1 MPKAAPYHL
10 TWVGEHR
17 IYALREAHNNEQ
29 SLPVTPGSAEWF
41 SWLSSIPSFTFT
53 GQHGRLTVRQ
63 EVRGGAGTYWYAYRR
78 HGDKMLK
85 RYLGRT
91 ADLTPAHLEEVA
103 LQLIA
108 PSVSSPKQEL
118 SARDPSQEH
127 GPAQGRYQPPSPQA
141 EGASLE
147 VASLP
152 PELSPAK
159 LPPSHTGTAPHV
171 LHHGH
176 HDAHDLLLATK
187 LALPR
192 PRTQLIPRSHLV
204 ERLQQGVAG
213 ALTLVSAPAGFGKT
227 TLLAQWR
234 ASTRAPVA
242 WLSLEP
248 EDNEPVRFLTYFI
261 AALQRLDSH
270 LGARAQTWLSLPQ
283 PAELATVLTLL
294 TNDLLGWQGE
304 DFVLVL
310 DDYHVITAT
319 PIHRILT
326 HLLEHLPPQI
336 HLIIATRSDP
346 PLPLARLRARGH
358 LTELRAA
365 ELRFEAAETGAF
377 LAEVMGL
384 RLLQEEV
391 TTLQTRTEGW
401 ITGLQLAA
409 LSLQGRA
416 DVASALAA
424 FTGSHRFVLDYL
436 SEEVL
441 SRQPAEVQTFL
452 LQTAMLSRLSGSL
465 CDAVTGQEQSQAML
479 ESLERANLFVIAL
492 DDVRGWYRY
501 HHLFADLLRS
511 RLQKA
516 MPASLPELHRRA
528 SRWYEVHDVIL
539 EAVHHAILAPDLE
552 RTVRLIEEHRHS
564 LVLRGQARTVLAF
577 LHAFPDERIQRHPSL
592 CLSQGLLL
600 TLTGQLPEA
609 LIRLQVAEQSASFIA
624 EEREAQAFLHQVA
637 ALQAYVLFFQGDL
650 ESSVALAE
658 QASDH
663 LAHCPVEVR
672 EGARVIAAHR
682 VLLSGDVSRVGEP
695 SPARLGSALST
706 GNDLSA
712 METLLDLTGIL
723 LQARLLRLRW
733 RLRQAAATY
742 EQMGQMQ
749 QVQGDHEEAPIY
761 PGSCFGLGEL
771 SYEWNDL
778 DTAEH
783 LLEQGREALHGSPTL
798 AADAIAQGY
807 ATLARLHQVRHKPD
821 SALAL
826 VEEFVKLAQ
835 TRQFAPAQLAFA
847 SAVRARLAV
856 MQGDLTEAVH
866 WADASG
872 LSASDDPCYSRE
884 QEYLTFARVRIAQGR
899 LDPAGPFLAEAL
911 RLLERWREDAEAKAR
926 TDSILEILVLQSL
939 AFFAGSAHRTQALPA
954 LERALLLGEQE
965 GYIRLFVDEGEPM
978 VALLHQA
985 YAHRIAP
992 DSVVTLLSAF
1002 GEQAKASPSRAFP
1015 LVEPLTERE
1024 LAVFRLLVRGL
1035 SNAEI
1040 ARELIITVGTVKRHV
1055 NSIYGKL
1062 GVNSRAQAIARAQAL
1077 HVL

>member
-1 MPKAAPYHL
+1 MPKAARYRL
-10 TWVGEHR
+10 TWVPEHR
-17 IYALREAHNNEQ
+17 IYALREAQNNEQ
-29 SLPVTPGSAEWF
+29 TLPVAPGSPEWF
-41 SWLSSIPSFTFT
+41 FWLSSIPSFTFSGKL
-53 GQHGRLTVRQ
+53 GQITVRQ
-63 EVRGGAGTYWYAYRR
+63 EARGGAGTYWYAYRR

-103 LQLIA
+103 LQLTA

-118 SARDPSQEH
+118 SALDPSQELVQ
-127 GPAQGRYQPPSPQA
+127 AQGRCQTPTPKA
-141 EGASLE
+141 EGASQE
-147 VASLP
+147 VASP
-152 PELSPAK
+152 TPGPSPAMRSA
-159 LPPSHTGTAPHV
+159 SHTGTAPHA
-171 LHHGH
+171 LHNAHN
-176 HDAHDLLLATK
+176 DAHDLLLATK
-187 LALPR
+187 LHLPR
-192 PRTQLIPRSHLV
+192 PRAQLVPRSHLV

-227 TLLAQWR
+227 TLLAQWQ

-248 EDNEPVRFLTYFI
+248 EDNESMRFLTYLI
-261 AALQRLDSH
+261 AALQTLDPH
-270 LGARAQTWLSLPQ
+270 LGARAHALLGLPQ
-283 PAELATVLTLL
+283 PAEPETVLALL
-294 TNDLLGWQGE
+294 VNDLIHWQGE

-310 DDYHVITAT
+310 DDYHVITAA
-319 PIHRILT
+319 PIHRALT
-326 HLLEHLPPQI
+326 HLVEHLPPQM
-336 HLIIATRSDP
+336 HLILATRSDP

-365 ELRFEAAETGAF
+365 ELHFGAAEASAF

-384 RLLQEEV
+384 HLSPQDV

-401 ITGLQLAA
+401 IAGLQLAA

-416 DVASALAA
+416 DVSSFLPA

-441 SRQPAEVQTFL
+441 SRQPAQVQTFL
-452 LQTAMLSRLSGSL
+452 LQTSILERLSGSL
-465 CDAVTGQEQSQAML
+465 CDAVTGQEESQTML
-479 ESLERANLFVIAL
+479 ETLDRANLFVVAL
-492 DDVRGWYRY
+492 DDVRAWYRY

-511 RLQKA
+511 RLSLT
-516 MPASLPELHRRA
+516 MPALLPELHRRA
-528 SRWYEVHDVIL
+528 SFWYEEHDLIL

-552 RTVRLIEEHRHS
+552 RTIRLIEEHRHS
-564 LVLRGQARTVLAF
+564 LALHGQARTVLNW
-577 LHAFPDERIQRHPSL
+577 LHAFPGELIQRHPSL
-592 CLSQGLLL
+592 CLSQALLL
-600 TLTGQLPEA
+600 MLTGQLPEA
-609 LIRLQVAEQSASFIA
+609 LMRLQVAKHAASHIA

-663 LAHCPVEVR
+663 LAHCPAEVQ
-672 EGARVIAAHR
+672 ESARVIAAHR
-682 VLLSGDVSRVGEP
+682 VLLSGDVSSVGEQ
-695 SPARLGSALST
+695 SLARLGSGRSI
-706 GNDLSA
+706 GNDMSVMDVFLH
-712 METLLDLTGIL
+712 LTGIL
-723 LQARLLRLRW
+723 LQARLLRLQG
-733 RLRQAAATY
+733 RLRQAATIY
-742 EQMGQMQ
+742 EQMA
-749 QVQGDHEEAPIY
+749 QVQGDHEGVPIH

-771 SYEWNDL
+771 CYEWNDL
-778 DTAEH
+778 DTAER
-783 LLEQGREALHGSPTL
+783 LLEQGREVLRGPLTL
-798 AADAIAQGY
+798 AADATAQGY
-807 ATLARLHQVRHKPD
+807 AILARLHQARNKPTL
-821 SALAL
+821 ALAL
-826 VEEFVKLAQ
+826 VEEFVRLAE
-835 TRQFAPAQLAFA
+835 TRQFASAQLAIA
-847 SAVRARLAV
+847 SAVRARLAL
-856 MQGDLTEAVH
+856 MQGDLAEAVR
-866 WADASG
+866 WAEVSD

-899 LDPAGPFLAEAL
+899 LDPGGPFLAEAL
-911 RLLERWREDAEAKAR
+911 LLLERLREDAEAKAR
-926 TDSILEILVLQSL
+926 MDSILEILVLQSL